1 MRYRVELRCGTVR
14 LIDEH
19 TATVLE
25 LTPLEAHAVANR
37 LIEAAQRIVTSPR
50 APTRLER

>member
-1 MRYRVELRCGTVR
+1 MRYRVEPNGGAVR

-25 LTPLEAHAVANR
+25 LTPLEAHALANR
-37 LIEAAQRIVTSPR
+37 LVEAAQRIVTSPR
-50 APTRLER
+50 GPMRLER